1 MYIFIY
7 LKEDIWIENLFELY
21 LIPRNKQHHILCGKM
36 YKILHLFMKGT
47 LKKINFN
54 IITNYCY
61 YKLMAV

>member
-21 LIPRNKQHHILCGKM
+21 LIPRNKQHQILCGKM